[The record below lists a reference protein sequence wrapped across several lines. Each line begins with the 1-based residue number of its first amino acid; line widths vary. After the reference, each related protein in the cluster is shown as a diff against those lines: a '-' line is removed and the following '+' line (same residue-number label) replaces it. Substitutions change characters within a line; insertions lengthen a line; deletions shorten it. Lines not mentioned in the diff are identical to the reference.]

1 MNKKYLGAAVTVGV
15 VALLMSSSAFA
26 GSGGEALEDVWIEI
40 SDFTQ
45 GTLGRIIAGLMV
57 VVGLGAGVMRQ
68 SLMGFV
74 SGVGAG
80 LGLYNTPTVLDAL
93 VGATIPLS
101 ELAHKAAPYL
111 PALGAQ

>member
-1 MNKKYLGAAVTVGV
+1 MKKYAGAAVTVGLA
-15 VALLMSSSAFA
+15 ALVMSSTAFA

-57 VVGLGAGVMRQ
+57 VVGLGAGIMRQ

-80 LGLYNTPTVLDAL
+80 IGLYNTPTVLDAL
-93 VGATIPLS
+93 VGATVPLA
-101 ELAHKAAPYL
+101 EVAHKAAPYM
-111 PALGAQ
+111 AAVGAQ